1 MDSNFPMS
9 KTPKSNT
16 PNMISKK
23 PMEVRVHIV
32 DRKSEAG
39 AVKSKVTKSKVA
51 KSKVAKSEAPKKV
64 TKSKIDL
71 DKDSWK
77 ILDSYFIGLGTECLV
92 KHQLDSFND
101 FMHHKIPDIISQVN
115 PVIVYHQFSEKHN
128 KHKYEIQIRFINID
142 ESYEKP
148 KIHEYDG
155 CKNVMTP
162 HLARLRNF
170 TYATPLHIDIEITH
184 IERDGENFE
193 KVSYN
198 KKTLRKIT
206 IGSIPI
212 MLKSDFCI
220 LKDSSNGVIS
230 PEELEECKY
239 DPGGY
244 FIVNGNEKAVVSQEK
259 IADNKLYCFRVN
271 KTNNKTI
278 CIAEIKSMSDKM
290 FTIPKNFSV
299 RLIKKGGGLVVKAIL
314 PNIRQEIPLFV
325 LFRALGVESDM
336 EILKYIVYDLS
347 SKNYKLMYTLEDSIN
362 EATFCQTQNDAF
374 DYLMSYVVGY
384 GQPKDI
390 KLDNENKKGRIK
402 SNILDNLLPHVGND
416 ISAKIFYL
424 GYMVNNLLRCHL
436 GFRDFDD
443 RDSYT
448 NKRIELPGIL
458 LANLFRQ
465 YFSKMHKDMK
475 NAVIK
480 ELNTCH
486 NKLGIKNIIN
496 ETNIHKLCKSST
508 IETGLKYGLAT
519 GNWGI
524 KSSSNKVGIA
534 QVLSRLNYSST
545 LSHLRR
551 LATPTEKTGK
561 LIAPRKLHNTQWGT
575 VCPAETPEGG
585 SVGVVKNLA
594 ITTIVTNMTNPIL
607 IVARIESSGLIKL
620 DKIGDSL
627 DMEIQYNEI
636 PKYGKVFVNGKWLGL
651 HSNLSG
657 LCEKLRT
664 LKRMAVI
671 NPYTSIS
678 WNMYSNELSVYT
690 DGGRCTRPLLM
701 VDNNRNSKGVNVN
714 TLRISKNDIQAL
726 GEGSIGWNNLINQNL
741 HSKTFGSL
749 EQKSTSLKEGL
760 IEYIDVEEA
769 HNCLIAMKQVDLKQ
783 KHSYT
788 HCEIHPCTILG
799 ILASTIPY
807 PDHNQSPRNTYQSA
821 MGKQAM
827 GVYSSNYQKR
837 MDTLGH
843 VLSYPNMPLVQT
855 HISKYL
861 NMNRV
866 PTGRNT
872 IVAIASYSGY
882 NQEDSI
888 IMNKSFID
896 RGGYHSTFYR
906 SYRDDEKKQQS
917 SGKEEK
923 FTNPDPNITKNIKPC
938 NYTKLD
944 ETGFVPKNTYVS
956 GDDIIIGKVFPIKN
970 DHDKSKVYRDSST
983 ALRANEDGYI
993 DEIYINHNNEGNR
1006 FCKIRVR
1013 SERIPTVGDKFSSRH
1028 GQKGTVGMVYQQQ
1041 DMPYTKNGVVPDLI
1055 MNPHAVPSRMTIAQ
1069 LLECLLGKACVHL
1082 GGFGNGTPFVDCNFE
1097 NIQKTLMQS
1106 GFERYGN
1113 EVLYNGRTGKQMTVS
1128 IFMGPT
1134 YYQRLKHLVADKIHS
1149 RSHGPI
1155 VQLTRQPSEGRARDG
1170 GLRFG
1175 EMERDCMIA
1184 HGSSQFLKERML
1196 DASDNYRLFICQR
1209 CGLRGIVNPE
1219 KDIYICKNCHNQTAF
1234 SEVRIPYGFKL
1245 CTQELEAMSIST
1257 KIIT

>member
-1 MDSNFPMS
+1 MESNFQMTENVS
-9 KTPKSNT
+9 TTVTTNKINKT
-16 PNMISKK
+16 KK
-23 PMEVRVHIV
+23 PIEIRVNIV
-32 DRKSEAG
+32 SREKKEKSKPRKKI
-39 AVKSKVTKSKVA
+39 VKSKV
-51 KSKVAKSEAPKKV
+51 E
-64 TKSKIDL
+64 L
-71 DKDSWK
+71 EKDAWK
-77 ILDSYFIGLGTECLV
+77 ILDSYFTENGTDCLV

-101 FMHHKIPDIISQVN
+101 FMHNKIPDIISQVN
-115 PVIVYHQFSEKHN
+115 PVVVYHQFSEKHN

-155 CKNVMTP
+155 CKSLMTP

-170 TYATPLHIDIEITH
+170 TYATPLHIDIEITN
-184 IERDGENFE
+184 IEREGEDFE
-193 KVSYN
+193 KVSVQ
-198 KKTLRKIT
+198 KKLLRKIN

-212 MLKSDFCI
+212 MLKSDFCV
-220 LKDSSNGVIS
+220 LKDKNSCQIS
-230 PEELEECKY
+230 PDELEECKY

-244 FIVNGNEKAVVSQEK
+244 FIVNGNEKAIVSQEK

-271 KTNNKTI
+271 KTNNKTV

-299 RLIKKGGGLVVKAIL
+299 RLIRKGSGHVVKAIL
-314 PNIRQEIPLFV
+314 PNIRQEVPLFV
-325 LFRALGVESDM
+325 LFRALGVESDL

-347 SKNYKLMYTLEDSIN
+347 PENKRMMYTLEDSIL
-362 EATFCQTQNDAF
+362 EASFCQCQNDAY
-374 DYLMSYVVGY
+374 DYLMNYVNGY

-390 KLDNENKKGRIK
+390 KLDVENKKGRIK
-402 SNILDNLLPHVGND
+402 DNIMDNLLPHVGSD
-416 ISAKIFYL
+416 VQAKLFYL
-424 GYMVNNLLRCHL
+424 GYMVNNLLQCYL
-436 GFRDFDD
+436 GYRDFDD

-496 ETNIHKLCKSST
+496 ETNIHKLCKAST

-594 ITTIVTNMTNPIL
+594 ITTMVTNMTSPVL
-607 IVARIESSGLIKL
+607 IVSRIENSGLITL
-620 DKIGDSL
+620 DKIGDSP
-627 DMEIQYNEI
+627 EHEVQFNELS
-636 PKYGKVFVNGKWLGL
+636 KYGKVFVNGKWLGL
-651 HSNLSG
+651 HSNLNELST
-657 LCEKLRT
+657 KLRV

-678 WNMYSNELSVYT
+678 WNMYSNELNIYT
-690 DGGRCTRPLLM
+690 DGGRCTRPLLI
-701 VDNNRNSKGVNVN
+701 VDTSKNEKGVITN
-714 TLRISKNDIQAL
+714 TLRVTKTHINNLA
-726 GEGSIGWNNLINQNL
+726 EGKINWNNLINQNL
-741 HSKTFGSL
+741 HQKGFVSL
-749 EQKSTSLKEGL
+749 QATKVSDLQEGL
-760 IEYIDVEEA
+760 VEYIDVEEA
-769 HNCLIAMKQVDLKQ
+769 HNCLIAMKQDDLK
-783 KHSYT
+783 KKNSYT
-788 HCEIHPCTILG
+788 HTEIHPCTILG

-837 MDTLGH
+837 LDTLGH
-843 VLSYPNMPLVQT
+843 VLSYPNKPLVQT

-861 NMNRV
+861 HMNEL
-866 PTGRNT
+866 PTGKNA

-888 IMNKSFID
+888 IMNQSFID

-938 NYTKLD
+938 NYNKLD

-970 DHDKSKVYRDSST
+970 EHDKSKVYRDSST

-993 DEIYINHNNEGNR
+993 DDIYINHNSEGNR

-1028 GQKGTVGMVYQQQ
+1028 GQKGTVGMVYQQH
-1041 DMPYTKNGVVPDLI
+1041 DMPYTKHGMVPDLI

-1069 LLECLLGKACVHL
+1069 LLECLLGKSCVHL

-1097 NIQKTLMQS
+1097 NIQKTLMES

-1113 EVLYNGRTGKQMTVS
+1113 EILYNGRTGKQMKVS

-1209 CGLRGIVNPE
+1209 CGLKGIVNPE
-1219 KDIYICKNCHNQTAF
+1219 KEIFICKNCQNQTSF

-1245 CTQELEAMSIST
+1245 CTQELEAMSITT